1 MLEKKKKYLYKSSFE
16 TGITFPIAFWIFLT
30 LKWQVSELEHF
41 QLFLESYLKVG
52 FLPQTSLFNNNCV

>member
-1 MLEKKKKYLYKSSFE
+1 MLEKIPLEKLI
-16 TGITFPIAFWIFLT
+16 GNGDNFPIAFWIFLT